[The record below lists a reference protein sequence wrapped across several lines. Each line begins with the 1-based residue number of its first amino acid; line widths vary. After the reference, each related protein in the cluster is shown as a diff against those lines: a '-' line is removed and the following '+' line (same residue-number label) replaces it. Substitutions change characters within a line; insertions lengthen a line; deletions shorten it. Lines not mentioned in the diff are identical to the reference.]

1 MLARG
6 DGRDGM
12 ERTAEAAA
20 REVVRCW
27 ADGDGDRYRGL
38 AAPVLRYREATG
50 RGLDG
55 PDGVVSAWGALRA
68 GYPDLDGEVLDV
80 GTRGSTTVL
89 AVVWRAVRSA
99 PRGTEPPDY
108 RRLVVGDVVALQ
120 WEGGR
125 LVQEWHRP
133 GLLGLLVP
141 DGSVVPSAV
150 TGAAAAAP

>member
-1 MLARG
+1 
-6 DGRDGM
+6 M
-12 ERTAEAAA
+12 ERTADAAA

-27 ADGDGDRYRGL
+27 ADGDRYRGL
-38 AAPVLRYREATG
+38 AAPALRYREATG
-50 RGLDG
+50 RTLDG
-55 PDGVVSAWGALRA
+55 PDRVVSAWGALRA
-68 GYPDLDGEVLDV
+68 AYPDLDGDVLDV
-80 GTRGSTTVL
+80 ATRGSTTLL

-99 PRGTEPPDY
+99 PRGTEPPDH

-141 DGSVVPSAV
+141 DERAAASAV
-150 TGAAAAAP
+150 TGAAAP